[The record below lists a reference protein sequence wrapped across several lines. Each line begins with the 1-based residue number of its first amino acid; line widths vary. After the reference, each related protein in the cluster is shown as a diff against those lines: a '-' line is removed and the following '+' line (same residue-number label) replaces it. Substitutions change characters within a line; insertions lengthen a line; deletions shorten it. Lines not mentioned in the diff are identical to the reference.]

1 MIKST
6 LIKNVKIVNEGKIF
20 KGDIRIKQEKISL
33 IAPSIPLT
41 QDENVVDGDN
51 KYLIPG
57 LIDDQ
62 VHFREPG
69 LTHKGDI
76 YTESRAAVAG
86 GITSFIEMPNTNPQ
100 TTTMEKIDQKLEIA
114 SRNSAAN
121 YGFMFGGTNTN
132 LEEIKKIDENKV
144 AGLKLFLGS
153 STGNMLVNKKEVLK
167 EIFKTS
173 KLVISVHCEDELTIK
188 NNLNHYLKIYGKN
201 IPFKFHPKIRSS
213 EACFKSSSEAVKL
226 ALETGARL
234 HVFHLSTANETKLF
248 SKIPLEEKQITS
260 EVCTHHLWFSDKDY
274 KNKGSKIKW
283 NPAIKTEEDRTKLW
297 EALNED
303 LIDVYA
309 TDHSPHTIDEK
320 NLPYT
325 ESPSGGP
332 LVQHGLLAM
341 LDCVNKGKITLEKFV
356 EKASHNPAKIFK
368 IKKRGF
374 LKKNFYADM
383 VLIDLE
389 GKTNVTKNNIM
400 YKCGWSPFEGYIF
413 NSSVIKT
420 WVNGKLLYDKGKIIE
435 SGSAKRLEFIR

>member
-1 MIKST
+1 MVKST

-20 KGDIRIKQEKISL
+20 KGDIRIKQDKISL

-188 NNLNHYLKIYGKN
+188 NNLNYYLKIYGKN

-213 EACFKSSSEAVKL
+213 EACFKSSSDAVKL

-303 LIDVYA
+303 IIDVYA

-435 SGSAKRLEFIR
+435 SGSAKKLEYIR

>member
-20 KGDIRIKQEKISL
+20 KGDIRIKQDKISL

-188 NNLNHYLKIYGKN
+188 NNLNQYLKIYGKN

-213 EACFKSSSEAVKL
+213 EACFKSSSDAVKL

-234 HVFHLSTANETKLF
+234 HVFHLSTGNETKLF

-274 KNKGSKIKW
+274 KSKGSKIKW

-320 NLPYT
+320 NLSYT

-341 LDCVNKGKITLEKFV
+341 LDSVNKGKITLEKFV

-435 SGSAKRLEFIR
+435 SGSAKRLEYIR

>member
-6 LIKNVKIVNEGKIF
+6 LIRNVNIVNEGKIF
-20 KGDIRIKQEKISL
+20 KSDIRIKQDKISL
-33 IAPSIPLT
+33 IAPSIPLSE
-41 QDENVVDGDN
+41 DENIVEGNN

-69 LTHKGDI
+69 LTHKGDM
-76 YTESRAAVAG
+76 YSESRAAVAG
-86 GITSFIEMPNTNPQ
+86 GITSFIEMPNTEPQ
-100 TTTMEKIDQKLEIA
+100 TTTMKKIEQKLEIA
-114 SRNSAAN
+114 SRNSVAN
-121 YGFMFGGTNTN
+121 YGFMFGGTNSN
-132 LEEIKKIDENKV
+132 LDEIKKIDENKV

-153 STGNMLVNKKEVLK
+153 STGNMLINKKEVIK
-167 EIFKTS
+167 EIFKSS
-173 KLVISVHCEDELTIK
+173 KLVISVHCEDELIIRK
-188 NNLNHYLKIYGKN
+188 NLNLYLGIYGNN

-213 EACFKSSSEAVKL
+213 EACFKSSSTAVKL

-234 HVFHLSTANETKLF
+234 HVFHISTGIETKLF
-248 SKIPLEEKQITS
+248 SKMPLEEKQITS
-260 EVCTHHLWFSDKDY
+260 EVCIHHLWFSDKDY
-274 KNKGSKIKW
+274 ESKGGKIKW
-283 NPAIKTEEDRTKLW
+283 NPAIKTKEDRSALW

-303 LIDVYA
+303 KIDVYA
-309 TDHSPHTIDEK
+309 TDHAPHTINEK
-320 NLPYT
+320 KLPYT

-341 LDCVNKGKITLEKFV
+341 LDSVNKGKITLEKFV

-374 LKKNFYADM
+374 LKENFYADM

-389 GKTNVTKNNIM
+389 GKTKVTKNNIM
-400 YKCGWSPFEGYIF
+400 YKCGWSPFEGHIF
-413 NSSVIKT
+413 DSSVIKT

-435 SGSAKRLEFIR
+435 SGPAKKLEYSR